1 METTEL
7 VEGMKERVLM
17 EVDYPR
23 EAPHEP
29 LNRQLPESKKGVQK
43 SPVG

>member
-7 VEGMKERVLM
+7 VEGMKERVIM

-29 LNRQLPESKKGVQK
+29 LKPPVAGV
-43 SPVG
+43 